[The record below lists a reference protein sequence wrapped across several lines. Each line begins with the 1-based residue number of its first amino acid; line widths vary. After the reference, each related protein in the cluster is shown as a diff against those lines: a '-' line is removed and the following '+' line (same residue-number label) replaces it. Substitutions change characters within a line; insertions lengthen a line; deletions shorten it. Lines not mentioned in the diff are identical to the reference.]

1 MFHTAG
7 PSASRSYS
15 VQRRHGAKKR
25 MATAMMP
32 SAFYRP
38 LAPWRSSDKPRSST
52 LTFTLTFALT
62 FALTLPM

>member
-1 MFHTAG
+1 
-7 PSASRSYS
+7 
-15 VQRRHGAKKR
+15 